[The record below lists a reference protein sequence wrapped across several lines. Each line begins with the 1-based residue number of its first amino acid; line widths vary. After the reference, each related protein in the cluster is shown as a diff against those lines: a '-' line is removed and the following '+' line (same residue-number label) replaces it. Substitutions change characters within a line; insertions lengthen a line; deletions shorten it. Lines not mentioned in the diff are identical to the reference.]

1 MTGRMRVEAG
11 KFLIEHYET
20 ENDDVVSYF
29 SEIAPENLEELF
41 ETSLNVGVVAL
52 KTIGTTEKIDYIE
65 KEFNRLQQKF
75 DAILDKT
82 VTDMATHI
90 EETFGEKGTF
100 SELIDQHFGEEGK
113 LIKLIFDPT
122 KEGTPLHQLRTLIT
136 EEIGRLGKELGVKE
150 AVEEVKAVTTLKG
163 FEFEDVCENFLGEIV
178 KMHMGDELE
187 RTTTV
192 PGRLSGSKKGDFVIT
207 LGERP
212 DCRIVLETKDRQ
224 TVSLPEI
231 HRTMKESLENRDAK
245 YGIFVTKW
253 IESLPKS
260 VGCFNEYHK
269 KYLVCALSSK
279 EHEETMQSEILNIAV
294 CWARIRSL
302 MEEAKAEGLDTSL
315 IQIKLEAIQIQVDSF
330 SRIKRECTNVEKA
343 VTKIRTLSDEIQN
356 EINTHLDIIRESI
369 VKVID
374 AN

>member
-1 MTGRMRVEAG
+1 MTAKMRVEED
-11 KFLIEHYET
+11 KFFIENYET
-20 ENDDVVSYF
+20 KNADIVSYF
-29 SEIAPENLEELF
+29 SEIAPENLEEMF

-65 KEFNRLQQKF
+65 KEFGRVQQKF

-82 VTDMATHI
+82 VTDMDTQL

-100 SELIDQHFGEEGK
+100 SELINQHFGEDGK

-122 KEGTPLHQLRTLIT
+122 KEGTPLHQLRTLII
-136 EEIGRLGKELGVKE
+136 EEIGRLGKQLGVKE
-150 AVEEVKAVTTLKG
+150 AVEEITAATTLKG
-163 FEFEDVCENFLGEIV
+163 FEFEDICENLLGEIV
-178 KMHMGDELE
+178 KVHMGDELE

-224 TVSLPEI
+224 SVSLPEI

-269 KYLVCALSSK
+269 SYLVCALSSK
-279 EHEETMQSEILNIAV
+279 EHEETLHPEILNIAV

-302 MEEAKAEGLDTSL
+302 MEEASAEGLDTSL
-315 IQIKLEAIQIQVDSF
+315 IQTRLEAIQIKVDSF
-330 SRIKRECTNVEKA
+330 SRIKRECTNVETA
-343 VTKIRTLSDEIQN
+343 VTKIRTLSSEIQD
-356 EINTHLDIIRESI
+356 EINTQLDIIREEI
-369 VKVID
+369 VKVIET
-374 AN
+374 N